1 MSSSLGWRTQSTVLP
16 SKAKE
21 IRNVSARSM
30 FDLKAAL
37 YAKEEE
43 SRRGTRTVRKRKRR
57 VRDDEGLEGQNK
69 GVASRAE
76 KEELEVAQK
85 LSGAALREKSKLYG
99 ELKDQ
104 ARNLKDGL
112 GDEKYMV
119 NFERAGRDVDR
130 SYPEKETM
138 HDKLD
143 EMEKARLEWETET
156 LRRMEEDRE
165 DAEKVTSFGK
175 EAYEATEATHRE
187 RESKRENADKLEAQK
202 LERLRV
208 LIKESKESK
217 FLDLDELGGVSQEDA
232 GQIAR
237 ILQL

>member
-1 MSSSLGWRTQSTVLP
+1 
-16 SKAKE
+16 
-21 IRNVSARSM
+21 M

-57 VRDDEGLEGQNK
+57 VRDDEGLDGENK

-85 LSGAALREKSKLYG
+85 LSGAALREKSKLYE

-119 NFERAGRDVDR
+119 NFEKAGKDADG
-130 SYPEKETM
+130 SYPEERRM
-138 HDKLD
+138 HDKLNV
-143 EMEKARLEWETET
+143 MEKTRLEWETET

-165 DAEKVTSFGK
+165 EAEVTSFGK

-187 RESKRENADKLEAQK
+187 RESKRENTDKLEARK

-208 LIKESKESK
+208 LIQESKESK
-217 FLDLDELGGVSQEDA
+217 FLDLGELGGVSQLDA
-232 GQIAR
+232 QQIAR